1 MWMQNLGGAQVSD
14 NYSTPATV
22 NQNNSLIGAPQIQT
36 AAAPTFDV
44 GALNSTAIQNPD
56 VVNMV
61 KALKGGM

>member
-14 NYSTPATV
+14 NFNTPATV
-22 NQNNSLIGAPQIQT
+22 NQGNNLTGAPQIQA